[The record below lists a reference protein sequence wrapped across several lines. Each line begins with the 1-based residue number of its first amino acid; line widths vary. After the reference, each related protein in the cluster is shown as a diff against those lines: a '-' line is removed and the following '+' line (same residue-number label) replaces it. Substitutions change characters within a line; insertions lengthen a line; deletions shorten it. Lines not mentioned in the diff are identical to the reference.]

1 MIWSIPLSS
10 FSALATGE
18 TSYFLSLHIFGIR
31 DAFAENT
38 GGGYLTLVQCSWDM
52 SGLWRLSIPPLL
64 SLDSTAAV
72 YTAACSTNANL
83 CLSKF
88 LGFPSAQLMTREWR
102 RRVRHDSP
110 LFSAVRTVQFSAA
123 NDALPKS
130 LTASS
135 QQHNRSW
142 NLVCHCLLL
151 ISRLDESPSTK
162 STISK

>member
-1 MIWSIPLSS
+1 
-10 FSALATGE
+10 
-18 TSYFLSLHIFGIR
+18 
-31 DAFAENT
+31 
-38 GGGYLTLVQCSWDM
+38 VQCSWDV

-88 LGFPSAQLMTREWR
+88 LGFPSARLMNREWR

-110 LFSAVRTVQFSAA
+110 LFSAVRTVRSSAA

-135 QQHNRSW
+135 QQHNQSW

-151 ISRLDESPSTK
+151 ISRLDESPSDN
-162 STISK
+162 STISKCIDYSRRTDALLSKNCIVHVVRQIVHRPKYRQP